1 MCCQEKNLYNQ
12 RYGQQFN
19 HVYNFKGIYIYI
31 YNFSKFNYVRNECMS
46 TNKVIQFRIFFLA
59 KISSKSILIYSIYDR
74 YKFEYLYS

>member
-1 MCCQEKNLYNQ
+1 MNNSSTMYIILREY
-12 RYGQQFN
+12 
-19 HVYNFKGIYIYI
+19 IYIYI